1 MAFIR
6 LNHGNKFGNRQ
17 VTVDGIRFDSIKE
30 SRRYHELKLLE
41 HAGEIKN
48 LTLQPRF
55 TLQENFKRDGKVH
68 RKIEYVAD
76 FRYTENGQEIVE
88 DVKSAITKKH
98 PVYALKKKLLLKK
111 YPDITFLET

>member
-6 LNHGNKFGNRQ
+6 LNGGNKFGNRH
-17 VTVDGIRFDSIKE
+17 VKVDGIRFDSAKE
-30 SRRYHELKLLE
+30 ARRYHELKLLE
-41 HAGEIKN
+41 YAGEIQK
-48 LTLQPRF
+48 LELQPRF
-55 TLQENFKRDGKVH
+55 VLQETFKRDGVTH

-76 FRYTENGQEIVE
+76 FRYMEGGKTIVE

>member
-6 LNHGNKFGNRQ
+6 LNGGNKFGNRH
-17 VTVDGIRFDSIKE
+17 VKVDGIRFDSAKE
-30 SRRYHELKLLE
+30 ARRYHELKLLE
-41 HAGEIKN
+41 YAGQIQKLE
-48 LTLQPRF
+48 LQPRF
-55 TLQENFKRDGKVH
+55 VLQEKFKRDGQTH

-76 FRYTENGQEIVE
+76 FRYIEDGKTIVE

-98 PVYALKKKLLLKK
+98 PVYALKKKLLLKQ

>member
-6 LNHGNKFGNRQ
+6 LHNGNKFGNRH

-30 SRRYHELKLLE
+30 ARRYHELKLLE
-41 HAGEIKN
+41 YAGQIQN
-48 LTLQPRF
+48 LKVQPRF
-55 TLQENFKRDGKVH
+55 VLQENFKRDGQTH

-76 FRYTENGQEIVE
+76 FRYWENGKDIVE

-111 YPDITFLET
+111 YPEITFLET